1 MHANLND
8 RKQVESFY
16 SIHTHMG
23 LYAHKHCPLVLS
35 YTATLLARSKY
46 STVNKPGTLPKIKR
60 KKNEMKMKYK
70 ERERGRAR
78 RRGWRWNC
86 SGLESDLR

>member
-1 MHANLND
+1 MLMYFAKKEDLLGFSLAFTHFTSRESRSVFMHANLND

-16 SIHTHMG
+16 NRHTHMG

-46 STVNKPGTLPKIKR
+46 STVNKPGTLPKMKR
-60 KKNEMKMKYK
+60 KKMK
-70 ERERGRAR
+70 
-78 RRGWRWNC
+78 
-86 SGLESDLR
+86 